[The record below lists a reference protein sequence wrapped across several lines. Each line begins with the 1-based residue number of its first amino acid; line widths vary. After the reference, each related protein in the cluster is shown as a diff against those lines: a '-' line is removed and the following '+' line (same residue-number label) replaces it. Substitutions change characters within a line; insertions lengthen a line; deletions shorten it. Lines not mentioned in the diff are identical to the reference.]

1 MITYSLI
8 ENTVTADPDD
18 YYGQIQLAGS
28 ADADALADRMVQM
41 GSTVTKPDVLATLE
55 LAFRAVESLV
65 LEGNR
70 VLLAGIVEVSPRMQG
85 VFNGITDS
93 YDPARH
99 QVGVTASAGARL
111 RDSVRQQAQV
121 QKDETVKPRPAPVQY
136 VDLASGTVDTTLTK
150 GNIGTL
156 NGARL
161 KFDTGSADEGIYL
174 VPTGGAAAT
183 KITAIQR
190 NKPAQLVFLTPAVL
204 AAGGYWLEVRARTGN
219 VTDLRVGRL
228 DAVLT
233 VA

>member
-18 YYGQIQLAGS
+18 YYGQIQLSGS

>member
-1 MITYSLI
+1 
-8 ENTVTADPDD
+8 
-18 YYGQIQLAGS
+18 
-28 ADADALADRMVQM
+28 
-41 GSTVTKPDVLATLE
+41 
-55 LAFRAVESLV
+55 
-65 LEGNR
+65 
-70 VLLAGIVEVSPRMQG
+70 MQG